1 MSYAIY
7 DETTYLRS
15 YPDIRAA
22 VAAGTF
28 VSGLEHFQKFGLQ
41 EGRTLVSPYW
51 NESQYLA
58 ANPDVRNAVAAGTL
72 RSGLQHFILFGEAE
86 GRAGSPVVPVS
97 AGFNE
102 DDYLTRYPDVGTA
115 VASGVFPSAEAH
127 YIRTG
132 QFENRL
138 AIFSGTKG
146 NDIVTGGGQVTGLVG
161 VGIDVFATRGISDP
175 VPTSLGVGE
184 TDLLIGGAGSDTFLL
199 GFGRTTANP
208 VAQRLYVGGGNG
220 DYAYLKNFQRST
232 DFIQMVGNPS
242 DYILNSGLLSV
253 TGNRA
258 SGVSISTSTGDLVA
272 LVEGVTSLQVV
283 QQDTNQG
290 IFFYS

>member
-7 DETTYLRS
+7 DEATYLRN

-22 VAAGTF
+22 VAAGAF

-51 NESQYLA
+51 NEGQYLA
-58 ANPDVRNAVAAGTL
+58 ANPDVRNAIGAGAF

-86 GRAGSPVVPVS
+86 GRGGGPVVPVS

-102 DDYLTRYPDVGTA
+102 DDYLARYPDVGTA
-115 VASGVFPSAEAH
+115 VASGVFPSAETH

-138 AIFSGTKG
+138 AIFSGTRG
-146 NDIVTGGGQVTGLVG
+146 NDIVTGGGQLIGLVG
-161 VGIDVFATRGISDP
+161 VGLDVFANRGNPDP
-175 VPTSLGVGE
+175 RPTSLGVGE
-184 TDLLIGGAGSDTFLL
+184 TDLLIGGAGNETYLL
-199 GFGRTTANP
+199 GFGRTAANP

-220 DYAYLKNFQRST
+220 DYAYIKNFQRSQ
-232 DFIQMVGNPS
+232 DFIQMAGNPG
-242 DYILNSGLLSV
+242 DYILNSGLFGV

-258 SGVSISTSTGDLVA
+258 SGTAISTSTGDLVG
-272 LVEGVTSLQVV
+272 LVEGVTALQVL
-283 QQDTNQG
+283 QQDANQG
-290 IFFYS
+290 IFFFT

>member
-1 MSYAIY
+1 M
-7 DETTYLRS
+7 
-15 YPDIRAA
+15 
-22 VAAGTF
+22 
-28 VSGLEHFQKFGLQ
+28 Q

-51 NESQYLA
+51 NEAQYLA
-58 ANPDVRNAVAAGTL
+58 ANPDVKNAVAAGTL

-86 GRAGSPVVPVS
+86 GRPGSPLVPVS

-102 DDYLTRYPDVGTA
+102 DDYLARYPDVA
-115 VASGVFPSAEAH
+115 AAIASGTFPSAEAH
-127 YIRTG
+127 YIRSG
-132 QFENRL
+132 QFENRF

-146 NDIVTGGGQVTGLVG
+146 NDIVTGDGQSSGLVG
-161 VGIDVFATRGISDP
+161 VGIDVFATRRISDP

-184 TDLLIGGAGSDTFLL
+184 TDLLIGGAGNDIFLL

-208 VAQRLYVGGGNG
+208 VAQKLYVGGASS
-220 DYAYLKNFQRST
+220 DYAYIKNFQRST
-232 DFIQMVGNPS
+232 DFIQLVGNPS
-242 DYILNSGLLSV
+242 DYILNSGLFSV
-253 TGNRA
+253 TGNQT

-283 QQDTNQG
+283 QQDTSQG